1 MELLGSTK
9 NKITEDENG
18 EKVLHLEIIEVAL
31 VHCNIVNKDYQQGS
45 RVFYTFAPNKSF
57 VQLLDILPKNSI
69 FLKSFDSELPT
80 LNHGLLIKILKR

>member
-1 MELLGSTK
+1 MKLLGSTK

-18 EKVLHLEIIEVAL
+18 EKVLHLEIIEVIL

-57 VQLLDILPKNSI
+57 VQLLDILPKNFI

-80 LNHGLLIKILKR
+80 LKHDLLIKILKR